1 MTDIRILL
9 VAAMLASG
17 FTQTPAAPQVPVRK
31 LSADRE
37 VLRADVAITTL
48 AGVELD
54 KLTAAKVIEHDSE
67 VGRSEHVTVIV
78 MALGCLRDAEGLCD
92 ASADVVV
99 YRPDDTVHSQM
110 NIISLATGRATTT
123 LKLSAD
129 DVTGVYKVVANV
141 RDLAAKRLARTER
154 LFGVK

>member
-1 MTDIRILL
+1 MTDIKVLL

-17 FTQTPAAPQVPVRK
+17 FTQTPAPPQVPVRK

-78 MALGCLRDAEGLCD
+78 MALGCLRDAEGHPVT
-92 ASADVVV
+92 A
-99 YRPDDTVHSQM
+99 HSL
-110 NIISLATGRATTT
+110 NPVPLVLIGRATGGLRLTDGVLADVAPTLLSFTDIAPWPGTT
-123 LKLSAD
+123 GRSLCLW
-129 DVTGVYKVVANV
+129 
-141 RDLAAKRLARTER
+141 
-154 LFGVK
+154 